1 MGQLADAKARLAH
14 ATTEE
19 EQTRM
24 KLGMNEKE
32 LKALEARWK
41 EVERE
46 AGDGQR
52 SLQVKKAE
60 VESYR
65 SKIASCGWNEDR
77 EKACD
82 TALRNARDELRKH
95 TEVCGFYRCTDATLT
110 TSHEE
115 TRQHQTTP
123 LCYRL

>member
-24 KLGMNEKE
+24 KLGMSEKE

-41 EVERE
+41 DVERE
-46 AGDGQR
+46 AGEGQR
-52 SLQVKKAE
+52 SLQAKKAE

-65 SKIASCGWNEDR
+65 TKIASSGWNEDR

-82 TALRNARDELRKH
+82 MALRNARDELRRH
-95 TEVCGFYRCTDATLT
+95 TEVCIFIAALVPY
-110 TSHEE
+110 
-115 TRQHQTTP
+115 
-123 LCYRL
+123 

>member
-24 KLGMNEKE
+24 KLGMSEKE

-41 EVERE
+41 DVERE

-52 SLQVKKAE
+52 SLQAKKAE
-60 VESYR
+60 VEGYR
-65 SKIASCGWNEDR
+65 TRIAGCGWNEDR
-77 EKACD
+77 EKASD
-82 TALRNARDELRKH
+82 MALRNAREELRRLS
-95 TEVCGFYRCTDATLT
+95 EVCIYFAALMP
-110 TSHEE
+110 H
-115 TRQHQTTP
+115 
-123 LCYRL
+123 